1 MLRVVSSAATWHA
14 PAESLGREACVRTA
28 ARVTPNPTCQI
39 GVGSAA
45 GRITEVGLRRDI
57 FPDWFVHV
65 RGVGWG
71 REVTLCDDGDA
82 ATAGGVK
89 DLDVISRRHG
99 PIDQRESGGLARHPR
114 KPRFGLKYF
123 Y

>member
-39 GVGSAA
+39 GVDCAG
-45 GRITEVGLRRDI
+45 GRIPEDGLRRDI
-57 FPDWFVHV
+57 FHDWFVRV

-71 REVTLCDDGDA
+71 RDIT
-82 ATAGGVK
+82 
-89 DLDVISRRHG
+89 
-99 PIDQRESGGLARHPR
+99 
-114 KPRFGLKYF
+114 
-123 Y
+123 